1 LEIIIKVKKKQE
13 KLKFWISKFGWSQ
26 NEFARSFYVAN
37 NETDVE
43 TEIKSFEEKF
53 KKHLSRTTTKEEII
67 DKYLDFIYS
76 SDEFKKIGFIKPQN
90 QSHHE
95 FTFDFSQKMKKISKK
110 IHDNI

>member
-1 LEIIIKVKKKQE
+1 MIYFLLFFDCNLFKKDNWGQNSKKMKNVKKKQE

-53 KKHLSRTTTKEEII
+53 KKHLSRTTTKE
-67 DKYLDFIYS
+67 
-76 SDEFKKIGFIKPQN
+76 
-90 QSHHE
+90 
-95 FTFDFSQKMKKISKK
+95 
-110 IHDNI
+110 